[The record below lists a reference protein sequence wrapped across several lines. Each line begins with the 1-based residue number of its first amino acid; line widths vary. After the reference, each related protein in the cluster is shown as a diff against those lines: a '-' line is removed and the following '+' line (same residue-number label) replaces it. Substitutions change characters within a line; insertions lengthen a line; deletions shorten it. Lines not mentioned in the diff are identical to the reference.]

1 MLVASTRP
9 LFLHGRLETR
19 PLLVLAPS
27 CLNST
32 RKAGNIEVLRTWE
45 VELHAPWPSSQSTT
59 GSTAGSTTS
68 QRQGCERVV
77 TCREM
82 RAMQPELLAVIHVST
97 ACCVLQYYV
106 RAQVNRSTSQQSPMQ
121 GQARRRFVPTPQFV
135 QLRSILRLCAPSFNV
150 TADIALQYHGITLP
164 RACVRCV
171 DVSQRHS
178 VPFGV

>member
-1 MLVASTRP
+1 
-9 LFLHGRLETR
+9 
-19 PLLVLAPS
+19 
-27 CLNST
+27 
-32 RKAGNIEVLRTWE
+32 
-45 VELHAPWPSSQSTT
+45 
-59 GSTAGSTTS
+59 
-68 QRQGCERVV
+68 
-77 TCREM
+77 
-82 RAMQPELLAVIHVST
+82 MQPELLAVIHVST

-171 DVSQRHS
+171 DVSQRPHYQLTYDYS
-178 VPFGV
+178 KRACQAYLPLRVQRLMLMDVNFIIKYNGIVLAWYRTSTS